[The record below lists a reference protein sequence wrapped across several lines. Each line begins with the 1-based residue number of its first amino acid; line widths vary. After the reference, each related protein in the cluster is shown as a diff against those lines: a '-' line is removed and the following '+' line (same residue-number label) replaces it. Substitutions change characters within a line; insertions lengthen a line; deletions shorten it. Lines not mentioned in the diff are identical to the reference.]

1 MVYSMFGVVRMIRVA
16 ICDDH
21 VMVREALASVIEHE
35 DGVHIVGI
43 ADSLASTNALI
54 ETEVPEVLVMDVRL
68 DGESGLDVA
77 RSVVANH
84 PDVKV
89 VMLTSFNSDEALVSA
104 YELGAS
110 AFLLKSG
117 SSDALVQTIRDV
129 ASGMRLINPAEVR
142 VASETLEKRGMGI
155 LRKLD
160 ANDRHIA
167 RLIALGYSD
176 KQIAETVYLGLQTV
190 RNRVSRML
198 SRFNKDN
205 RTQLA
210 LFFSEYQSELAEM

>member
-1 MVYSMFGVVRMIRVA
+1 MFRVVRVIRVA

-35 DGVHIVGI
+35 EGVHIVGI

-89 VMLTSFNSDEALVSA
+89 VMLTSFDSDEALVSA

-110 AFLLKSG
+110 AFILKSG
-117 SSDALVQTIRDV
+117 SSDALVQAIRDV

>member
-1 MVYSMFGVVRMIRVA
+1 MIRVA

-21 VMVREALASVIEHE
+21 VMVREALAQVIEHE
-35 DGVHIVGI
+35 DDVHVVGI
-43 ADSLASTNALI
+43 ADSLNSVNELI
-54 ETEVPEVLVMDVRL
+54 EKEVPEVLVMDVRL
-68 DGESGLDVA
+68 KGESGLDAA
-77 RSVVANH
+77 RSVVAEH

-89 VMLTSFNSDEALVSA
+89 IMLTSFDSDEALVSA

-110 AFLLKSG
+110 AFVLKSG

-142 VASETLEKRGMGI
+142 TASESLEKRGLGI
-155 LRKLD
+155 LRRLD

-198 SRFNKDN
+198 SRFNKEN

-210 LFFSEYQSELAEM
+210 LFFSEYQAELADM

>member
-1 MVYSMFGVVRMIRVA
+1 VIRVA

-21 VMVREALASVIEHE
+21 VMVREALASVIETEE
-35 DGVHIVGI
+35 DVHIIGI
-43 ADSLASTNALI
+43 TDSMESTNQLV

-68 DGESGLDVA
+68 NGESGLDVA
-77 RSVVANH
+77 RSVVASH
-84 PDVKV
+84 PDVKI

-117 SSDALVQTIRDV
+117 SSDVLVQTIKDV

-142 VASETLEKRGMGI
+142 VAAESLEKRGMGV

-198 SRFNKDN
+198 SRFNKEN

-210 LFFSEYQSELAEM
+210 LFFSEYQSELTEV

>member
-1 MVYSMFGVVRMIRVA
+1 MIKVA

-21 VMVREALASVIEHE
+21 VMVREALAQVIEHE
-35 DGVHIVGI
+35 DDVHVVGI
-43 ADSLASTNALI
+43 ADSLESTNELI
-54 ETEVPEVLVMDVRL
+54 DKEVPEVLVMDVRL

-77 RSVVANH
+77 RSVVAEH

-89 VMLTSFNSDEALVSA
+89 VMLTSFDSDEALVSA

-110 AFLLKSG
+110 AFVLKSG
-117 SSDALVQTIRDV
+117 SSDALVQTIKDV

-142 VASETLEKRGMGI
+142 TAAESLEKRGLGI
-155 LRKLD
+155 LRRLD

-198 SRFNKDN
+198 SRFNKEN

-210 LFFSEYQSELAEM
+210 LFFSEYQAELADM